1 MRALSLHDS
10 VRLHRNKALMTQVS
24 LAFLA
29 CVMLTGKARAQTGG
43 TPTAGTGRVGGRV
56 VAEGSGEPLV
66 GVRVS
71 VLGSTRS
78 VTTDARGTF
87 QIADVPAGQAVLL
100 ARYVGRE
107 AEKLTVSV
115 RTGETAEADFTLSAS
130 ARPPIELAPVT
141 VKAAPELPEQ
151 PVASVHVPQTVIQQT
166 PAFDNYDL
174 MRQAA
179 GLEVHDQ
186 GQGPDFASDASVRG
200 YSSDHSTDIA
210 TWVDGVPL
218 NESVNGH
225 AEGYDDYN
233 LLFPEAI
240 QDIDVIKGPT
250 SAEYGNFAYSGIV
263 NIRTIEQVSGSSLWL
278 EPASFGHEGGTFLT
292 GFGND
297 TTHGVFGLRG
307 EHEDGW
313 RPNAKYN
320 IGQLHFRIVHD
331 FSAKTT
337 FDGGVEVYAMNCR
350 SPGFLD
356 SAQFATQDYS
366 NVSNPTDNGW
376 KQRAQERASL
386 RVVLNPNLV
395 WRSTV
400 YSTQGAWQLIL
411 TIPPLGSGFEG
422 SGGQSEEDDRRV
434 GAGLTSALTWS
445 FPHTDVTV
453 GTEDLW
459 AHSTYQ
465 NWTVDS
471 TVRQSNNALIDP
483 AVQTTE
489 ALFVEA
495 TEDLTSD
502 LRATVGLRF
511 ENQSTTDTPDSVPGP
526 GMAASPQPSLS
537 FAKSIVVPKLGL
549 FYRLPDSL
557 NLYANVSKGFRQ
569 TDGVILDPTLPFI
582 TMWAYEIGVKLH
594 AQRVSGTLALFRDDV
609 SNEQTFD
616 PITLTAF
623 NGGSSTR
630 QGVEID
636 FTGRVTDAVHL
647 SADWTVQDAR
657 YTSNYV
663 ASDGTPLDGLRVY
676 NTDKYVGVAGLE
688 IAPPGNHWQ
697 VRLSTNAVGGYSPFD
712 EPGVVLPGYA
722 LFHMSGGVQLGQ
734 VFLQVGG
741 RNVFDTAY
749 REIEAGGLISPGVP
763 RSVYGSMRTTF

>member
-1 MRALSLHDS
+1 M
-10 VRLHRNKALMTQVS
+10 QVTVT
-24 LAFLA
+24 LFA
-29 CVMLTGKARAQTGG
+29 CTIVAGNARAQGG
-43 TPTAGTGRVGGRV
+43 ATPAAATGRVKGTV
-56 VAEGSGEPLV
+56 LAEGSGEPLA
-66 GVRVS
+66 GVRVAVQGTS
-71 VLGSTRS
+71 LAAV
-78 VTTDARGTF
+78 TDARGGFVIT
-87 QIADVPAGQAVLL
+87 DVPPGQAVVL

-107 AEKLTVSV
+107 PDKLTVSV
-115 RTGETAEADFTLSAS
+115 RAGETAEADFTLNAS

-141 VKAAPELPEQ
+141 VKAAPELPQQ
-151 PVASVHVPQTVIQQT
+151 PLASVHVPQTVIQQT

-250 SAEYGNFAYSGIV
+250 SAEYGNFAFSGIV
-263 NIRTIEQVSGSSLWL
+263 NIRTIEQMSGSSLWL

-356 SAQFATQDYS
+356 DSQFNAQDYS

-386 RVVLNPNLV
+386 RVLLDPSLV
-395 WRSTV
+395 WRTTV

-434 GAGLTSALTWS
+434 GAGLTSALSWAL
-445 FPHTDVTV
+445 PHTDITV
-453 GTEDLW
+453 GTEELW
-459 AHSTYQ
+459 AHSAYQ
-465 NWTVDS
+465 NWNVTN
-471 TVRQSNNALIDP
+471 TVRDSAAVIIDP

-489 ALFVEA
+489 ALFVQA
-495 TEDLTSD
+495 TEDITST

-526 GMAASPQPSLS
+526 GVPVFPQPALTASKSLL
-537 FAKSIVVPKLGL
+537 VPKVGL
-549 FYRLPDSL
+549 FYSLPDSL
-557 NLYANVSKGFRQ
+557 ALYANVSEGFRQ
-569 TDGVILDPTLPFI
+569 TDGVIEDPTLPFI
-582 TMWAYEIGVKLH
+582 KMWAYEIGVKLH

-616 PITLTAF
+616 PITLNAF

-630 QGVEID
+630 QGAEID
-636 FTGRVTDAVHL
+636 FTGRVTNAVHL
-647 SADWTVQDAR
+647 SADWTIQDAR

-697 VRLSTNAVGGYSPFD
+697 LRLSTNAVGGYSPFD

-722 LFHMSGGVQLGQ
+722 LFHVSGGMQLGE
-734 VFLQVGG
+734 VFLQLGV
-741 RNVFDTAY
+741 RNVFDATY

-763 RSVYGSMRTTF
+763 RSVYASLRTNF